1 MEQFNLLDQ
10 VRLLKPIALESGFSN
25 ALTAQDE
32 ALIGTTGTIVEVLEP
47 GQAFLVELF
56 GDWVKLE
63 PSEGLRRAQA
73 TEEGAFQETLG
84 VEVVRVSTGEASPTR
99 QMTRLKPSN
108 VVKVGLFRLLD
119 EMPEE
124 LLEEVQTFAEFL
136 SYRQQ
141 EMSEPVEPTA

>member
-10 VRLLKPIALESGFSN
+10 VRLLEPIALASDFGN
-25 ALTAQDE
+25 ALTVQEE
-32 ALIGTTGTIVEVLEP
+32 ALIGATGTIVEVLEP
-47 GQAFLVELF
+47 GQVFLVELF

-63 PSEGLRRAQA
+63 GAEGLRRAQA
-73 TEEGAFQETLG
+73 SEEGAFQETLG
-84 VEVVRVSTGEASPTR
+84 VEVVRSH
-99 QMTRLKPSN
+99 QMTLLKPSN

-136 SYRQQ
+136 SYRRQG
-141 EMSEPVEPTA
+141 MGEPVEPTA

>member
-10 VRLLKPIALESGFSN
+10 VRLSEPIALASNFGN
-25 ALTAQDE
+25 ALTAQNE
-32 ALIGTTGTIVEVLEP
+32 APIGTTGTIVEVLEP
-47 GQAFLVELF
+47 GQVFLVELF

-63 PSEGLRRAQA
+63 TSKGLRRAQA
-73 TEEGAFQETLG
+73 TEKGAFQETLG
-84 VEVVRVSTGEASPTR
+84 VEVLRSQ

-136 SYRQQ
+136 SYRRKD
-141 EMSEPVEPTA
+141 MSEPVEPTA

>member
-10 VRLLKPIALESGFSN
+10 VRLSEPIALGSDFGN

-32 ALIGTTGTIVEVLEP
+32 APIGTTGTIVEVLEP

-63 PSEGLRRAQA
+63 TSEGLRRAQA

-84 VEVVRVSTGEASPTR
+84 VEVVRSQ
-99 QMTRLKPSN
+99 QMTLLKPSN

-136 SYRQQ
+136 SYRRQ